1 MFAACAPY
9 ALYATPMW
17 LLALSAA
24 AVTIGAVYVLRIMG
38 HLGAPGVVAIATA
51 LAFVLND
58 NTARTLN
65 YGFHPEVL
73 YAWFIPWLLHAALTG
88 QARQFAAAVIAT
100 ILVKEDAV
108 LPLVAA
114 SVALALNRVPGGTHM
129 NRAAW
134 LLYPVALAGLN
145 LAAYYG
151 AVIPA
156 LTSTGVPAYA
166 HFWAAYG
173 PTPVRALAGM
183 AAEPLRL
190 AGSLFRTEF
199 FTRVI
204 VPHLYLP
211 VVGWRWTI
219 GVIPTVMVFGASDD
233 AQLRAIGIYYSIL
246 LMPFLVIGGSTAA
259 LRLAPRLVRGTR
271 APWLAAAAILGGAVL
286 VGSGDRGYSL
296 RPWRPEPAAVR
307 EALSRLRDEP
317 GVLVQSGL
325 YPHAGYSD
333 RVQLLTP
340 DTLRAPEYAGAALLL
355 APALGAY
362 PFEREDIERLARR
375 AAIDDMPGGLRAVRR
390 PE

>member
-114 SVALALNRVPGGTHM
+114 SVALALNRVPGGTRM

-134 LLYPVALAGLN
+134 LLCPIALAGLN

-190 AGSLFRTEF
+190 AEPPRPAGAIVVFAGGVGESGEAGGGYQE
-199 FTRVI
+199 RVKQAI
-204 VPHLYLP
+204 DLYHA
-211 VVGWRWTI
+211 G
-219 GVIPTVMVFGASDD
+219 
-233 AQLRAIGIYYSIL
+233 
-246 LMPFLVIGGSTAA
+246 
-259 LRLAPRLVRGTR
+259 LAPRLVFSSGFRFSFREAEVMKDVAVANGVPADAILLEVNAGSTYQNVVFVRDLLQGLDTR
-271 APWLAAAAILGGAVL
+271 SALLVSSPYHMRRATLVWRKQAPQIDVIPAPVPESQFYQHKWGANARQIQGILHEYAAIAAYWW
-286 VGSGDRGYSL
+286 RGWL
-296 RPWRPEPAAVR
+296 
-307 EALSRLRDEP
+307 
-317 GVLVQSGL
+317 
-325 YPHAGYSD
+325 
-333 RVQLLTP
+333 
-340 DTLRAPEYAGAALLL
+340 
-355 APALGAY
+355 
-362 PFEREDIERLARR
+362 
-375 AAIDDMPGGLRAVRR
+375 
-390 PE
+390 